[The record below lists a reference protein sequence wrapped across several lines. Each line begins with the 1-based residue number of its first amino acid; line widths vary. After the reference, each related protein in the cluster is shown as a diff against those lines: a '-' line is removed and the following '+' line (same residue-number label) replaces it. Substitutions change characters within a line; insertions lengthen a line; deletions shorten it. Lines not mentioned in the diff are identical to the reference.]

1 MRKIDVRSYK
11 VTVAKPDGTKYE
23 DDFIVKESL
32 CICLLHPALQL
43 NGIELLNR
51 VPVKDKIEDA
61 SDFVL
66 LEEEEYKKLNSAFET
81 ITGFSTNE
89 LEMVSRVINAKEIK
103 VEEKKEK

>member
-11 VTVAKPDGTKYE
+11 VALAKPDGTKYE

-43 NGIELLNR
+43 NGLELLNR
-51 VPVKDKIEDA
+51 APIKDKIEGA
-61 SDFVL
+61 TDFVL
-66 LEEEEYKKLNSAFET
+66 LEEEEYTKLKTAIET
-81 ITGFSTNE
+81 ITGFSSNE
-89 LEMVSRVINAKEIK
+89 LEMVNRVLNAEEIK